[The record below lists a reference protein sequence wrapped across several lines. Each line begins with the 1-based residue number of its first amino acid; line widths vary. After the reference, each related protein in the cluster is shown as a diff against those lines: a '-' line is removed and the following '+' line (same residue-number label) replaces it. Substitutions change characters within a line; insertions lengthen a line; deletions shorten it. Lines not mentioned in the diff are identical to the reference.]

1 MISKDEIRNHK
12 IQSIYAGILH
22 ISKYVIDDNFI
33 FLSSI
38 EDDFTSSGFSSL
50 IIMNM
55 SLIRRFSSF
64 SEIVPSLNIII
75 GLMAIT
81 KLIESHSG
89 LDILTFEFEISKL
102 LRNSEVGG
110 QIVW

>member
-1 MISKDEIRNHK
+1 MQLISKDEIRNHK
-12 IQSIYAGILH
+12 IQNICAGILH
-22 ISKYVIDDNFI
+22 ISEYVIDDNFI
-33 FLSSI
+33 FLSFI
-38 EDDFTSSGFSSL
+38 EDNFTSSGFSSL

-64 SEIVPSLNIII
+64 SEIVPSLNVII

-81 KLIESHSG
+81 KLRVTV
-89 LDILTFEFEISKL
+89 DILTFEFEISKL
-102 LRNSEVGG
+102 LRNNEVGG

>member
-1 MISKDEIRNHK
+1 MRLGTTK
-12 IQSIYAGILH
+12 IQNICAGILH

-33 FLSSI
+33 FLSFI
-38 EDDFTSSGFSSL
+38 EDNFTSSGFSSL
-50 IIMNM
+50 IIINM

-81 KLIESHSG
+81 KLRVTV
-89 LDILTFEFEISKL
+89 DNLTFEFEISKL